1 MSDKPACETCS
12 QPIYEHGVYDY
23 SGDAGY
29 RKAILE
35 ILDSDKTKYAKV
47 VADRLCKLE
56 PEALPSKIIA
66 LFEQIKRGI
75 KT

>member
-1 MSDKPACETCS
+1 
-12 QPIYEHGVYDY
+12 
-23 SGDAGY
+23 
-29 RKAILE
+29 LE